1 MIFNFADKSKYITTF
16 TAVKTG
22 VDLIMEKIQRI
33 GFAVT
38 EWTFTARICYH
49 FVFPDNRRKGIFQAD
64 KLQLFR
70 IDKHFLTSQTGR
82 MD

>member
-1 MIFNFADKSKYITTF
+1 MILNFADKSKYITTF

-38 EWTFTARICYH
+38 EWTFTASICYH